1 MTIFDTCRLDG
12 AFDEILDE
20 NCDLKEH
27 WGEIAKALKKVGI
40 KELEQKQFEID
51 WRLEDNGVTY
61 NSYNDPNG
69 INRNWNLDPIP
80 FILKE
85 EEWEEVSRGLKQRA
99 KLLDLIFK
107 DIYTEQ
113 KLLKDGIIP
122 AEIIFSHKGFIP
134 EAVGF
139 LNRDIYSLKFYA
151 ADISRGADGKF
162 WLISDKTSAPSG
174 LGYALENRL
183 TMNSIASDIYP
194 DIKIK
199 RVSNFI
205 DGFKKMLKTSVKKHQ
220 ENPLIVLLTPGPHNE
235 TYFEH
240 SYLSAFLDI
249 PLVEG
254 EDLLSRDNHI
264 WLKNLNGLKKVD
276 GILRRVDDR
285 YCDPLE
291 LKGDSKLGVAG
302 LLNVIRNDN
311 ISMTN
316 PIGIGI
322 LENSGLIPFMKNICK
337 YFLNEELI
345 LPQIATWWCG
355 QKDEIEYV
363 LENISNLIIKKIDE
377 TENIELYIGKNLNDE
392 DIKKLKLKIKLFPQ
406 AYIGQEHIDFST
418 TPSFTDKTIESKNVI
433 IRAFSY
439 KHEDEYEVMP
449 GGLVRVAISKDS
461 LIFSGQNSGSSK
473 DLWILGEDKEAP
485 LSPFLQRAYID
496 SRLENISTKRAE
508 NLFWLG
514 RYLSRAIIISRIL
527 RFNLKNIMNAY
538 KSDKY
543 DETVNATKLLN
554 MAITHLTMTYPGFL
568 ELNKKD
574 YFDEIIDIIKNKN
587 RVGSLSFTIEMLSNS
602 NINVKNILAIDAWR
616 IFDKMYKNWHSYGMQ
631 KNQPIREH
639 INQIDSLL
647 IYLMAYK
654 ELIDESI
661 FKEQGL
667 ILFEIGGKIET
678 SLLLISKLRAL
689 LCLKLDK
696 ILQYEIL
703 DSLLNSYES
712 YNSYRAYYQSS
723 LDLSNVVEFL
733 IFNARYPKSLVYI
746 ISELLEN
753 IKELPK
759 QKNSNYFNDCEE
771 PIFKIYSKI
780 MLSNPTELLQIKKD
794 GFVYEKLDQFLS
806 DISTLL
812 TISSDELTKTY
823 FSHNNE

>member
-1 MTIFDTCRLDG
+1 
-12 AFDEILDE
+12 
-20 NCDLKEH
+20 
-27 WGEIAKALKKVGI
+27 
-40 KELEQKQFEID
+40 
-51 WRLEDNGVTY
+51 
-61 NSYNDPNG
+61 
-69 INRNWNLDPIP
+69 
-80 FILKE
+80 
-85 EEWEEVSRGLKQRA
+85 
-99 KLLDLIFK
+99 
-107 DIYTEQ
+107 
-113 KLLKDGIIP
+113 
-122 AEIIFSHKGFIP
+122 
-134 EAVGF
+134 
-139 LNRDIYSLKFYA
+139 
-151 ADISRGADGKF
+151 
-162 WLISDKTSAPSG
+162 
-174 LGYALENRL
+174 
-183 TMNSIASDIYP
+183 
-194 DIKIK
+194 
-199 RVSNFI
+199 
-205 DGFKKMLKTSVKKHQ
+205 
-220 ENPLIVLLTPGPHNE
+220 
-235 TYFEH
+235 
-240 SYLSAFLDI
+240 
-249 PLVEG
+249 LVEG